1 MQRDLARE
9 REVHNVEIE
18 SGSTRDRVIR
28 SVPEVEEHIEP
39 WIDRREA
46 EVPGYNVCLNK
57 QKSIKNV

>member
-18 SGSTRDRVIR
+18 HGSARDRIVR
-28 SVPEVEEHIEP
+28 SVAEVEEHIEP

-46 EVPGYNVCLNK
+46 EVLRYK
-57 QKSIKNV
+57 RKNLFK

>member
-18 SGSTRDRVIR
+18 RGSARDRIVR
-28 SVPEVEEHIEP
+28 SVAEVEEHIEP

-46 EVPGYNVCLNK
+46 EVLRYK
-57 QKSIKNV
+57 RKKNMFK

>member
-18 SGSTRDRVIR
+18 RGSARDRIVR
-28 SVPEVEEHIEP
+28 SVAEVEEHIEP

-46 EVPGYNVCLNK
+46 EVLRYK
-57 QKSIKNV
+57 RKNMFK